1 MKLSNVK
8 FIYDFKIQLV
18 ICSWAIIEIFQNTKL
33 ASNFY
38 VMHLSSFFG
47 TIVFLYLIDYF
58 KKSKWLKIIPLII
71 EILHSL
77 HFQKVIDYQDLFF
90 SFLGIIFYH
99 ITFKY
104 NALLII
110 WSKLKI
116 KNKKYLKK

>member
-1 MKLSNVK
+1 MKFLNNVQ
-8 FIYDFKIQLV
+8 FIYDWKIQLV
-18 ICSWAIIEIFQNTKL
+18 ICSWATIEIFQNTKF
-33 ASNFY
+33 ASNFF

-47 TIVFLYLIDYF
+47 AIVFLYLIDYF
-58 KKSKWLKIIPLII
+58 RKSKWLKIAPIII

-110 WSKLKI
+110 WSKLNI
-116 KNKKYLKK
+116 KNKNI